1 MAAADNVTPGW
12 YSLRGAAIY
21 TGFHESSIRTAMEAG
36 RFPVFHPEVSPG
48 SRKSSPRIK
57 REDLDAWIEGRP
69 IISAPRIDAVP
80 STGLLN
86 ATDMGR
92 ALGGISRQNV
102 VNWYHQGIIPAV
114 VAEDRLYRFDREDV
128 RRVLAERAALNVAGS
143 RPATASA

>member
-1 MAAADNVTPGW
+1 
-12 YSLRGAAIY
+12 
-21 TGFHESSIRTAMEAG
+21 MEAG
-36 RFPVFHPEVSPG
+36 RFPAFYPEVSPG
-48 SRKSSPRIK
+48 SRKGSPRIK

-69 IISAPRIDAVP
+69 IVSAPPIEDIP

-92 ALGGISRQNV
+92 ALGDVSPQKA

-114 VAEDRLYRFDREDV
+114 VAEDRLYRFDREEV
-128 RRVLAERAALNVAGS
+128 QRVLAERAALNATGN